1 MPWLMTPFRDNEGT
15 FPTWKSNF
23 NRRHSQ
29 QRVAIENTFGLLK
42 QRFRR
47 LYFVD
52 AKTVEQSCYVVMAAC
67 VLHNL
72 CNDERDFLQ
81 ELTSLRHDDD
91 VGNDASEGDF
101 DFNQPGYAQAELTSL
116 WKDDVGNDDC
126 SRRLRL
132 QSPGLQPVSDF
143 IAKEQ
148 C

>member
-1 MPWLMTPFRDNEGT
+1 MPWLITPFRDNEST
-15 FPTWKSNF
+15 FPTWKKNF
-23 NRRHSQ
+23 NKRHSQ
-29 QRVAIENTFGLLK
+29 QRVSIENTFGLLK

-52 AKTVEQSCYVVMAAC
+52 AKSVMQCCYIVMAAC

-81 ELTSLRHDDD
+81 ELTSLPQ
-91 VGNDASEGDF
+91 E
-101 DFNQPGYAQAELTSL
+101 
-116 WKDDVGNDDC
+116 DDVGNDDGEGDFD
-126 SRRLRL
+126 SNLAGYSQSLRE
-132 QSPGLQPVSDF
+132 F